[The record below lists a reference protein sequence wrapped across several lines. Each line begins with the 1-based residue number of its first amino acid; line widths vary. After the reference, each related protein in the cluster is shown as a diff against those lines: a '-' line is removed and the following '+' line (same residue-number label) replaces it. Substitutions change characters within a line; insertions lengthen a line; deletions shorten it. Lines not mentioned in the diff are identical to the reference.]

1 MYGGSRL
8 RLFVFAVSAL
18 LMVAASSS
26 AQTTYGVRAGFAAD
40 PDEFVIGG
48 HLETP
53 LTPASRLALRPS
65 FEVGIG
71 ENTATLSANLDI
83 VYWAQLPSPAW
94 SLYFGGGPSFNGVHV
109 DEEGND
115 VHGGANAIAGFQH
128 ASGVFAELRA
138 GGGAGPAGL
147 KAMVGYVFNYKKK

>member
-1 MYGGSRL
+1 MFGSRL
-8 RLFVFAVSAL
+8 RVFVLAL
-18 LMVAASSS
+18 STSLMLAASAS

-53 LTPASRLALRPS
+53 LTPAGRLALRPS

-94 SLYFGGGPSFNGVHV
+94 SLYFGGGPSFNALHV

-115 VHGGANAIAGFQH
+115 VHGGANAIVGFQH

-147 KAMVGYVFNYKKK
+147 KAMAGYVFNYKKK